1 MLLWHSG
8 VWKVGVGVR
17 ALLRFSFLALMTY
30 YRSLVID
37 RLTNAFVDGNVVVAY
52 FYFDYCE
59 QGDNEQDYQLDDAM
73 LASLLKQLA
82 LTKAVLPEP
91 VLDLHQRMTR
101 QQKQPKQQDLEEALL
116 RTCSEFDRVFFV
128 IDALDECSKSQRN
141 AVLRV
146 LGNISQCS
154 SVSMLIT
161 SRPHAEDIS
170 KAFNGSHKIV
180 IEAKPSDIKKYV
192 DNKIEDSDGLDAI
205 DNKFRNLIVERVS
218 QGSHQM

>member
-1 MLLWHSG
+1 
-8 VWKVGVGVR
+8 
-17 ALLRFSFLALMTY
+17 MTY
-30 YRSLVID
+30 HRSLVID
-37 RLTNAFVDGNVVVAY
+37 RLPSAFVDGNVVVAY

-59 QGDNEQDYQLDDAM
+59 QGDNAQEYQPDDAM

-91 VLDLHQRMTR
+91 VLDLHQRMRR
-101 QQKQPKQQDLEEALL
+101 QQRQPKQRDLEHTLL

-128 IDALDECSKSQRN
+128 IDALDECSKSQRK
-141 AVLRV
+141 AVLRTLRNV
-146 LGNISQCS
+146 SQCS
-154 SVSMLIT
+154 PVKILIT

-170 KAFNGSHKIV
+170 KAFKGSYNIV

-192 DNKIEDSDGLDAI
+192 ENKIEDSDELDTI
-205 DNKFRNLIVERVS
+205 DNGFRDLIVERVS